1 MDDPWGSPW
10 ASSTDNTNAPSTSPS
25 KTIIEPPPPAF
36 LSTPSNLNLPSSQ
49 SAWLDDDAFGD
60 WASPDPGQAANA
72 SPWTWGNDATPIEG
86 LTPSYEPR
94 PRRKSSTPRW
104 PRSRSPSP
112 GLRPPITPNT
122 APHSAS
128 PGQPSPDP
136 WANHVSTYTRDDPE
150 PLADLP
156 QIPDVPPLVLEQAQ
170 IGLGLTNTP
179 NAFEREFVA
188 HTPITTQFA
197 EPLADP
203 SHEYL
208 QFSDTPIFDR
218 FPTTPKHDHD
228 VAHSSAS
235 ASASSDNDDEH
246 DGQTGARHADSPIT
260 SIEDNALPK
269 PAQRKASGK
278 VLELVEMYDGIAK
291 RNTDSPER
299 APSLRR
305 SVSRGPDI
313 GSGDL
318 PCQRTTED
326 YLAEEDQ
333 EQMESR
339 DTLEPT
345 AKESLDKG
353 SKVEEETIKIDKPT
367 RPEHEPFKVD
377 LQHLEALLPD
387 VSLHESVS
395 PEDVPDRVIHDSFVS
410 ISERKMWYRLS
421 RHESLRKHNAGD
433 DDNYVRINWTNSTL
447 RQETLKT
454 VRRWI
459 EEDSFG
465 GRPFRG
471 GLARNVGGK
480 SFGWDATTA
489 ASPVDLDRVFGRK
502 AKRKSSIHRPTHSIS
517 GLPSLSAAPI
527 LPGST
532 GSTPAMGQSN
542 DNWEGLATFGWS
554 SGPGD
559 IKPPSGTAM
568 QKPQATGIPL
578 PLAFTGFDNAPKS
591 HASLPAFIKPTAPT
605 PPPALSATSLKEI
618 EGADAGADADD
629 DEWGDMVSPTT
640 AEATDSTSL
649 PKTSWDSFST
659 NPLAEV
665 TSMPPPDAFLTSSHP
680 GADALRTGNNKENDS
695 RNKSGLWDI
704 GNVISSPTPASTMS
718 AAASIPQSQDG
729 PLSPPASANTY
740 TFRPA
745 STVKRPA
752 NISIAA
758 NLNDPPDPLLSGITG
773 VSAGGPAETPRTT
786 GFQTP
791 STAQPPKTSTE
802 GYDFVQQFVRELPD
816 LSYMLR

>member
-10 ASSTDNTNAPSTSPS
+10 ASTDNTNAPSTSPS

-49 SAWLDDDAFGD
+49 SAWLNDDAFGD
-60 WASPDPGQAANA
+60 WASPDPGQATNA

-179 NAFEREFVA
+179 NAFEKEFIA
-188 HTPITTQFA
+188 HAPITTQFA

-203 SHEYL
+203 SQEYL

-235 ASASSDNDDEH
+235 VSASSDNDDEH
-246 DGQTGARHADSPIT
+246 DEQTGARHADSPIT

-291 RNTDSPER
+291 RSTDSPER

-318 PCQRTTED
+318 PCQGTTKD
-326 YLAEEDQ
+326 DLAEEDQ
-333 EQMESR
+333 EETESR

-345 AKESLDKG
+345 AKESLDQG
-353 SKVEEETIKIDKPT
+353 SNAEEETLKIDKPT
-367 RPEHEPFKVD
+367 RPDHEPFRVD
-377 LQHLEALLPD
+377 LQHLELLLPD
-387 VSLHESVS
+387 VSLDESVS

-471 GLARNVGGK
+471 GLARNAGGK

-502 AKRKSSIHRPTHSIS
+502 AKRKASIHRPTHSIS
-517 GLPSLSAAPI
+517 GLPSLSAAPV

-559 IKPPSGTAM
+559 IKPPSGTTM

-591 HASLPAFIKPTAPT
+591 HA
-605 PPPALSATSLKEI
+605 
-618 EGADAGADADD
+618 
-629 DEWGDMVSPTT
+629 
-640 AEATDSTSL
+640 
-649 PKTSWDSFST
+649 
-659 NPLAEV
+659 
-665 TSMPPPDAFLTSSHP
+665 HP

-704 GNVISSPTPASTMS
+704 GNVISSPAPASTIS
-718 AAASIPQSQDG
+718 AAAGVPQSQDG
-729 PLSPPASANTY
+729 PLSPSESANTY

-758 NLNDPPDPLLSGITG
+758 TLDDPPDPLMSGITG